1 MEFRPHSRIRSG
13 PRRASQRVSSLNDFF
28 YWSDIH
34 QHTYEGGSI
43 RTRSLTLRT
52 IRRSYVFMGVGND
65 INYYPSSL
73 IRS

>member
-43 RTRSLTLRT
+43 RTRTQRTSLACFSFFTASLA
-52 IRRSYVFMGVGND
+52 RSVHRD
-65 INYYPSSL
+65 QS
-73 IRS
+73 